1 MSRAAVRLVLAV
13 WVAGLLVGTVAH
25 LGDLVAEGP
34 FAHREFAPAWLD
46 LYWSSLAVVDPLAAV
61 LLLRGRRVG
70 VDLLLAVLATDL
82 AANAYAVLVLLDG
95 RPTES
100 GGLGRLLAFGLFVLV
115 TAPWVRRAFGPAAAP
130 AG

>member
-1 MSRAAVRLVLAV
+1 MSRAAVRLVVAV
-13 WVAGLLVGTVAH
+13 WVAGLLVGTVTH
-25 LGDLVAEGP
+25 LGDLLTEGP

-82 AANAYAVLVLLDG
+82 AADAYAVLVLLDG
-95 RPTES
+95 SPAGT
-100 GGLGRLLAFGLFVLV
+100 GGLGRVLAFGLFVLV
-115 TAPWVRRAFGPAAAP
+115 TAPWVRRAFSPAAAP